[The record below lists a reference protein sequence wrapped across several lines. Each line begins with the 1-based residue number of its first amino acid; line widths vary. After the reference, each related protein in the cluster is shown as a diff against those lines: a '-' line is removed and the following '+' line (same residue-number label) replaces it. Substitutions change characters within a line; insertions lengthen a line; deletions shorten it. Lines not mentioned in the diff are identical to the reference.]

1 MSDIEITNITGQ
13 DKDRGEVF
21 DFTKLITVN
30 KNLDSSPEGNIAKIT
45 AFTQEVSSPFL
56 SYSGTPVS
64 TNDTVAIT
72 LELNGTPVTYPH
84 TVDTSGEYKIRLIG
98 KYDNVFR
105 DDVVKH
111 VPAGTS
117 ARTKEAVFGDDPS
130 TTDVVETTFEV
141 EAEREL
147 TAAEFTA
154 EQQNFPSIVV
164 PTIGNNITALPDNVE
179 LIKATQSSVTE
190 IDVTYSVTFDVEYDS
205 TVTDGQNYNFTHTVL
220 NNQDIFPQL
229 IGRATA
235 KRIQVADNIG
245 ALAYQ
250 KNKLLGNINTAQ
262 MSEIQTTQPFVTEQN
277 AANFADLWNSAV
289 AGNLCKWQPVEK
301 NRGIFDFSGA
311 DILHAQCKRN
321 GIKMIWHT
329 LIWGADQGTPDWWE
343 GLSVAESKTAFETW
357 CSAIATRYG
366 DDIYGIAVLN
376 EIATGHQ
383 DAGTT
388 RIINQFGGA
397 GTSGYD
403 WAIYIFET
411 ARNYFP
417 NAKLW
422 LNDFAMMTNQTVRN
436 ENCAVVNAIKNH
448 NANLIDAVGMQ
459 SHYFNINDLTASEI
473 TAAID
478 DVHSQT
484 GLPIHI
490 TELDISGTNSDSIDI
505 DTKQSDRYQVI
516 FPALWNHPNVER
528 ITLWGYINT
537 ENWRYDQ
544 GHQTGLINR
553 DGTGERP
560 ALTWLKGF
568 METAT

>member
-1 MSDIEITNITGQ
+1 MSITITNIGSQ
-13 DKDRGEVF
+13 DKNRSEVF
-21 DFTKLITVN
+21 DIKKEISLDDALIT
-30 KNLDSSPEGNIAKIT
+30 EIT
-45 AFTQEVSSPFL
+45 AFSLVSGP
-56 SYSGTPVS
+56 GTGTDSV
-64 TNDTVAIT
+64 TIT
-72 LELNGTPVTYPH
+72 LEVDDTAASFPQAVTASS
-84 TVDTSGEYKIRLIG
+84 VVKMRLIG
-98 KYDNVFR
+98 KYDHAFT

-111 VPAGTS
+111 VPAGLS
-117 ARTKEAVFGDDPS
+117 AKTK
-130 TTDVVETTFEV
+130 VENLV
-141 EAEREL
+141 EREL
-147 TAAEFTA
+147 TAEEFVI

-164 PTIGNNITALPDNVE
+164 PTFANNIMDLPENVE
-179 LIKATQSSVTE
+179 LIKATQGSTAEVDVNYTVSITYTLSGSSVTE
-190 IDVTYSVTFDVEYDS
+190 SKS
-205 TVTDGQNYNFTHTVL
+205 FTHTVL
-220 NNQDIFPQL
+220 NGQDVFPQL
-229 IGRATA
+229 IGRAA
-235 KRIQVADNIG
+235 AQRVQVADNLG

-250 KNKLLGNINTAQ
+250 KSKLLGNINTAQ
-262 MSEIQTTQPFVTEQN
+262 MSEIQSTQPFVTELN
-277 AANFADLWNSAV
+277 SANYADLWNTAL

-301 NRGIFDFSGA
+301 NQGIFDFSGA
-311 DILHAQCKRN
+311 DILHAQCKMN
-321 GIKMIWHT
+321 GIKMLWHT

-343 GLSVAESKTAFETW
+343 GLSESASKAAFEAW

-366 DDIYGIAVLN
+366 DDIYGIQTLN

-388 RIINQFGGA
+388 RLINQLGGA

-411 ARNYFP
+411 ARHYFP

-422 LNDFAMMTNQTVRN
+422 INDFGMMSNQTVRN
-436 ENCAVVNAIKNH
+436 ENCAVANAIKNH
-448 NANLIDAVGMQ
+448 NPNLIDAMGMQ
-459 SHYFNINDLTASEI
+459 SHYFNINDLTAAQI

-478 DVHSQT
+478 DVHAQT